1 RANIAGL
8 AGDEQSVVLR
18 TIYSKEWIHADM
30 LWAYQVQRLAD
41 FQRRLEIPENRSR
54 NPMFKIAEQAGE
66 LDKETG
72 VKGLSLLGADLKE
85 PAELVAVAG
94 DAVD

>member
-1 RANIAGL
+1 MPRTI
-8 AGDEQSVVLR
+8 VVLP
-18 TIYSKEWIHADM
+18 TYDEA
-30 LWAYQVQRLAD
+30 
-41 FQRRLEIPENRSR
+41 ENLPLIVPR
-54 NPMFKIAEQAGE
+54 ILEQAGE